1 MASTLQAGE
10 AAAPPRKRYRRR
22 PDTPVVAVRLDLE
35 TEGFSY
41 RKWGAVQHCKAGD
54 WIVNND
60 GDTYTVDA
68 ASFAA
73 TYRQLGPGTY
83 VKTTPVWAH
92 QADSAGVVGT
102 KEGATHHAQGDY
114 IVSNHEDGSD
124 AYAMGADKFERLYE
138 ADE

>member
-1 MASTLQAGE
+1 VK
-10 AAAPPRKRYRRR
+10 PPLPAQKRYRRR

-41 RKWGAVQHCKAGD
+41 RKWGALQHCKAGD
-54 WIVNND
+54 WIVDND

-68 ASFAA
+68 ESFAA

-83 VKTTPVWAH
+83 VKTTPVWAR
-92 QADSAGVVGT
+92 QADSEGVVST
-102 KEGATHHAQGDY
+102 KEGATHHAAGDY

-124 AYAMGADKFERLYE
+124 GYAMSADKFERLYE
-138 ADE
+138 ADD